1 MTSEAYLIINRRGIL
16 PMAKRRV
23 QVSNNEIMVRLKVNI
38 PANLFDRMTPVAEL
52 SINEN
57 QVILPVDID
66 IPVFTQVGN
75 RNTNTNQR

>member
-16 PMAKRRV
+16 RMAKRRV

-52 SINEN
+52 SINES

-66 IPVFTQVGN
+66 IPVFTQVGT